1 MQLFIL
7 GLYLRNFFFLQFDSL
22 LKLLFLSLKLLV
34 EGVKNIDDLLN
45 LFVIAFEF
53 YKVIAHVFLPPLQKF
68 LVLLLLFGEVMFQQH
83 NLLLVTLVQL
93 INCFT
98 KL

>member
-7 GLYLRNFFFLQFDSL
+7 GLYLRNFFFLQFDGL

-53 YKVIAHVFLPPLQKF
+53 YKVIALVFLPPLQKF